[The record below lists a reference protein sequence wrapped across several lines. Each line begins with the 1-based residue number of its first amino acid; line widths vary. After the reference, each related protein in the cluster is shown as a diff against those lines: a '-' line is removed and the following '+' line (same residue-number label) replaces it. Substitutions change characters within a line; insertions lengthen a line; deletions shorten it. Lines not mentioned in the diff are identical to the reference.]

1 LSQASKVP
9 PPRRTQAQLRRA
21 EASASFRKFR
31 RFPQVS
37 EVSAGAA
44 AAGGGGGVDRAHA
57 ARRGGA
63 AGEAA
68 EGEGEGM
75 RSAKREPRG
84 NPRTFRKLLQVSEAS
99 ETCRKLPEICAG
111 FRLRAFPRGTPLS
124 RGMRP
129 LLSASWHWWRPP
141 AGGSFRNLRK
151 LPMRSPSRAAWWH
164 WWRPPALLCAA
175 TERVEEE
182 GAAGAR
188 ARTHAAMDGGY
199 PPGLAAR
206 AMVQWSSARCRS
218 STGRDLSAMQLMRR
232 RAALRSLRAEGDA
245 GSAPGTKERNGT
257 KARTQGG

>member
-1 LSQASKVP
+1 
-9 PPRRTQAQLRRA
+9 
-21 EASASFRKFR
+21 
-31 RFPQVS
+31 
-37 EVSAGAA
+37 
-44 AAGGGGGVDRAHA
+44 
-57 ARRGGA
+57 
-63 AGEAA
+63 
-68 EGEGEGM
+68 M

-199 PPGLAAR
+199 PAGPAPWCDGPRLDAADRR
-206 AMVQWSSARCRS
+206 AASSAR
-218 STGRDLSAMQLMRR
+218 MQLVRR
-232 RAALRSLRAEGDA
+232 RAALRSVRAEGRCGLSTGDQGA
-245 GSAPGTKERNGT
+245 
-257 KARTQGG
+257 QGG